1 MAKVLLINSNRFKH
15 PWPVIPFGLCYIATT
30 LESNGNHR
38 VSFLDLCFSTNCEKE
53 IENAVNTFV
62 PDVIGISIR
71 NIDDTGGYNVH
82 FFLEDVKNDVVES
95 CKKNFSGPIVIGG
108 PSVGISGREMLEYF
122 DLEYAVRGDGEAVML
137 EFVNRIEN
145 RQPLEGLKGLI
156 IRRENTIIQEN
167 EPFRDDDLDALPFPQ
182 PQRYLNLDRYRRFGS
197 PLLVQT
203 KRGCALSCS
212 YCTYNKIEG
221 HTYRLIN
228 PRRIAD
234 EIEILVKETGF
245 NHIEFADSIFNIP
258 LAHAKEVLR
267 EVISKNL
274 NLRLH
279 TMGLSPAA
287 VDEELLD
294 LMKLAGFN
302 EVDIG
307 AESACDEVL
316 QSLSKNF
323 KRADII
329 NTANLLQK
337 KNIPVTWFIMLGAPV
352 EKRETVLETLNTMG
366 EIASKWDLVFVS
378 TGVRVYNGAPLAD
391 EIMKQDI
398 HCTADNFLHPVKIEP
413 AKISLAD
420 IHRIAKHFSF
430 RFPNFYLYEKEHIIP
445 GWLLVIGNSL
455 LKVFQS
461 GQPVWRLLILL
472 KRIEWALGVRWIKR
486 NLYDLKMS
494 STQKKSRNSNGF
506 SIIRERKITAKA
518 NQYEKSS

>member
-15 PWPVIPFGLCYIATT
+15 PWPVIPFGLCYIATS
-30 LESNGNHR
+30 LESYGNHR

-53 IENAVNTFV
+53 IKNAIKNFV

-82 FFLEDVKNDVVES
+82 FLLEDVKNDVVKS
-95 CKKNFSGPIVIGG
+95 CKKNFPGPIVIGG

-137 EFVNRIEN
+137 EFVERIEN

-156 IRRENTIIQEN
+156 IRRENAIIQEN
-167 EPFRDDDLDALPFPQ
+167 EPFREDDLDALPFPK
-182 PQRYLNLDRYRRFGS
+182 PQRYLNLDMYRRFGS

-221 HTYRLIN
+221 HTYRLMN

-234 EIEILVKETGF
+234 EIEILVKETGIH
-245 NHIEFADSIFNIP
+245 HIEIADSIFNIP
-258 LAHAKEVLR
+258 LSHAKNVLR
-267 EVISKNL
+267 EIILKNL

-294 LMKLAGFN
+294 LMKSAGFN

-329 NTANLLQK
+329 HTANLLKK
-337 KNIPVTWFIMLGAPV
+337 KNIPATWFLMLGAPV
-352 EKRETVLETLNTMG
+352 ETRETVLETLNTIG
-366 EIASKWDLVFVS
+366 RIVSKWDLVFVS
-378 TGVRVYNGAPLAD
+378 AGVRVYNGAPVAN
-391 EIMKQDI
+391 EILKDDI
-398 HCTADNFLHPVKIEP
+398 HCTTDNFLHPVKIEP
-413 AKISLAD
+413 ARISLAD
-420 IHRIAKHFSF
+420 IHKIAKHYSF

-445 GWLLVIGNSL
+445 GWLLVIGNSI
-455 LKVFQS
+455 LKVLHS
-461 GQPVWRLLILL
+461 GKPVWRLLILL
-472 KRIEWALGVRWIKR
+472 KRIEWALGMGWIKR
-486 NLYDLKMS
+486 NLYDLKLNS
-494 STQKKSRNSNGF
+494 SHRKIQNSNGF
-506 SIIRERKITAKA
+506 SIIREKKITAKA
-518 NQYEKSS
+518 N